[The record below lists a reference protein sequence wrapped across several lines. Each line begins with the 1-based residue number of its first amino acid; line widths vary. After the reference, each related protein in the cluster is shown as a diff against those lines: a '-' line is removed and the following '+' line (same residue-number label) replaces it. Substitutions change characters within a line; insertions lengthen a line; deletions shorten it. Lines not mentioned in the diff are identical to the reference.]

1 MYDKNDAFKN
11 IEPKVV
17 KFTIDLNPSP
27 SIHVLFSGLSLPLW
41 CFSTL
46 VNLYF
51 EVSVALR
58 VVLVNFLL
66 RQTMSCVCFR
76 YFQVF
81 VQTLPI

>member
-17 KFTIDLNPSP
+17 KFTIDLSP
-27 SIHVLFSGLSLPLW
+27 SSGIHVLFSGLSLPLW

-58 VVLVNFLL
+58 VVLL